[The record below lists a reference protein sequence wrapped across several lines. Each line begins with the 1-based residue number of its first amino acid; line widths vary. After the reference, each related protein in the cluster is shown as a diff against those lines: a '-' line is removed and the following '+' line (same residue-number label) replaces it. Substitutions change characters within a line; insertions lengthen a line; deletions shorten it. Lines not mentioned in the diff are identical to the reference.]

1 MVTNPPDIIKHDG
14 KTVAVDLSTEAFL
27 LGHCALPAAAI
38 AAAVFHKLIRLSGQ
52 ATRVRNDAVFVVL
65 LDALQNL
72 SATNN
77 APTTHAM
84 LRCWFEKFFEWSA
97 SESSGAGGV
106 SIYLLPLAALPER
119 K

>member
-1 MVTNPPDIIKHDG
+1 MVTNPPDIVNHDG

-27 LGHCALPAAAI
+27 LGHCALPAPAI
-38 AAAVFHKLIRLSGQ
+38 AAALFHKLIRLSGQ

-72 SATNN
+72 AATNN
-77 APTTHAM
+77 APTTHAK
-84 LRCWFEKFFEWSA
+84 LRCWFERFFEWSA
-97 SESSGAGGV
+97 SEASGAGGV
-106 SIYLLPLAALPER
+106 SIYLLPIAVLPDL